1 MNAQDDPYEILGVSR
16 DANEKQIK
24 AAYRK
29 LALRHHPD
37 KNPQA
42 SPAHFTK
49 LSNAYETLSD
59 PQARAQYDAAQQQQQ
74 SRQQP
79 RQHFHDPFA
88 VFQHVFREEF
98 GGQSSSFSPANRS
111 TRPPSLFDRD
121 PFFSDPFFSDP
132 FFAGSSSSSIGR
144 RDSQQPQQSIC
155 RGGGGGVGPFMGSP
169 FGNMFNGGG
178 GSLFD
183 RFDDMME
190 SMQRDM
196 EQQGSSSS
204 YYSSTTSSNSINHSN
219 GGSGGDMV
227 TTQTTRRIVNGQE
240 HVLKE
245 RIVHKA
251 DGTVERQV
259 LEDSTM
265 SLPSSN
271 NARQSLEQAPQAA
284 KSSTEDR

>member
-1 MNAQDDPYEILGVSR
+1 M
-16 DANEKQIK
+16 
-24 AAYRK
+24 
-29 LALRHHPD
+29 
-37 KNPQA
+37 
-42 SPAHFTK
+42 
-49 LSNAYETLSD
+49 
-59 PQARAQYDAAQQQQQ
+59 
-74 SRQQP
+74 
-79 RQHFHDPFA
+79 
-88 VFQHVFREEF
+88 
-98 GGQSSSFSPANRS
+98 
-111 TRPPSLFDRD
+111 
-121 PFFSDPFFSDP
+121 
-132 FFAGSSSSSIGR
+132 
-144 RDSQQPQQSIC
+144 
-155 RGGGGGVGPFMGSP
+155 
-169 FGNMFNGGG
+169 
-178 GSLFD
+178 FD